1 MNQTYLLYN
10 ISQDD
15 RSKRLINDGVKKAE
29 AFKKKIF
36 FHTNNIDGQNMYWY
50 RR

>member
-15 RSKRLINDGVKKAE
+15 RSKPLINDGVKKAE
-29 AFKKKIF
+29 AFFKKTFSIK
-36 FHTNNIDGQNMYWY
+36 H
-50 RR
+50 RRTKYVLVS